1 MYKPVTT
8 KFDFGIFG
16 FSSISIIFPLSSK
29 TATPNLS
36 GRETFLR
43 KT

>member
-36 GRETFLR
+36 KF
-43 KT
+43 KIN